1 MQTTQKSIVAV
12 LLGSESDLDRV
23 QGAFQVLSE
32 LGIPFEKRI
41 LSAHRTSDDTIAFAE
56 TAAQRGLK
64 VLIAAAGKAA
74 HLGGVLASR
83 TLLPV
88 IGIPLSTSLS
98 GLDALFSTVQ
108 MPTGY
113 PVASVAIDGA
123 ANAAL
128 LAAQILALQDPQL
141 SEKLAKRRLAMAEQV
156 ISADARINK
165 SFP

>member
-108 MPTGY
+108 MPPGY

-156 ISADARINK
+156 RSADARINK

>member
-1 MQTTQKSIVAV
+1 MQTTQTCKVAV
-12 LLGSESDLDRV
+12 VMGSESDLDRV
-23 QGAFQVLSE
+23 QGAFQILSE

-141 SEKLAKRRLAMAEQV
+141 AEKLAQRRLAMAEQAR
-156 ISADARINK
+156 SADKRINE
-165 SFP
+165 SFS